1 MSPTHQMI
9 ITAMLVL
16 LCYPSQVTL
25 ASIAQCTETNS
36 IANRVLVGHAFFT
49 KQSPDIE
56 DCVISCINR
65 DPLCDSTNYYRETK
79 VCELNDKNA
88 ESNPD
93 DLVDYEWAIYMTNSV
108 RFLRC
113 NNFDYECERQT
124 DICQIKQGG
133 NKCEGKNQTASLES
147 IFSNSLFLSL
157 IPVLIL
163 RFAIGFEKKYSRQL
177 CHPIRCEIKQT
188 IARYVSRAL
197 RKLHALLRVLI
208 GSLDRLR
215 S

>member
-9 ITAMLVL
+9 ITAILVL
-16 LCYPSQVTL
+16 LCYPSQVTSL
-25 ASIAQCTETNS
+25 TFASVTQCTETNS

-79 VCELNDKNA
+79 VCEMNDKNA

-108 RFLRC
+108 RLLRC
-113 NNFDYECERQT
+113 KIILTMNVEDRQT
-124 DICQIKQGG
+124 SAKL
-133 NKCEGKNQTASLES
+133 N
-147 IFSNSLFLSL
+147 
-157 IPVLIL
+157 
-163 RFAIGFEKKYSRQL
+163 
-177 CHPIRCEIKQT
+177 
-188 IARYVSRAL
+188 RAETNVKV
-197 RKLHALLRVLI
+197 KLNR
-208 GSLDRLR
+208 
-215 S
+215 